1 MKPLTPH
8 DRSLLSPLPRLVW
21 CRHWVVRFLLMGSF
35 LVVSFSSAACT
46 STTSQLGPVS
56 GNAPASMVTTPQSL
70 SLGQMLPIS
79 AIATISGKP
88 IELEVARTPQE
99 QATGLMHRPSLPD
112 NRGMLFP
119 FNPPLTV
126 SFWMKNVQIPLD
138 MIFLRQGK
146 VMFIAA
152 DVPPC
157 RSEPCPVYGP
167 NVPIDQ
173 VIELRGGRA
182 KELGIQVG
190 DTIVIQ
196 YQPSSP
202 SQSAK

>member
-1 MKPLTPH
+1 MKPLTPS
-8 DRSLLSPLPRLVW
+8 DRSFLSPRPWLVR
-21 CRHWVVRFLLMGSF
+21 CRHWTARLLLMGSLLF
-35 LVVSFSSAACT
+35 VSFSSTACT
-46 STTSQLGPVS
+46 PTASQSPPVS
-56 GNAPASMVTTPQSL
+56 EDAPAAVATTPQSL
-70 SLGQMLPIS
+70 SLGQTLPIS

-146 VMFIAA
+146 VLFIAA

-190 DTIVIQ
+190 DAIVVR